1 MDDEFSIKINLDDSW
16 FANLSANVNGTTQ
29 YDLFTAPVTNN
40 MLQGAATITGAAG
53 MYQVNS
59 AGGGGGAG
67 AMSAGL
73 MGTAGGG
80 GSGNYSFG
88 GAGSGAYTV
97 SSSNGTGGYNINAD
111 WNFGN
116 LNQSLHVKGNA
127 EFEGDIKIKGKS
139 ISDSLE
145 KIEERLG
152 ILYPNEELESKWDE
166 LRELRK
172 QYMEKEKEIIEKQKM
187 WDILKK

>member
-59 AGGGGGAG
+59 TGGGGGAG

-97 SSSNGTGGYNINAD
+97 ISSNGTGGTINPNWD
-111 WNFGN
+111 FGYSKTG
-116 LNQSLHVKGNA
+116 LTVKGDA
-127 EFEGDIKIKGKS
+127 EFDGDVKIKGKS
-139 ISDSLE
+139 ISESLE

-152 ILYPNEELESKWDE
+152 ILHPNEKLESKWDE